1 MGNELKNVKRIENA
15 GTATETGATLIE
27 KQLGFAEAGDKM
39 VYKDAGGSLHTFS
52 QDGDYSPTKIENGT
66 ASVECAASADVSIL
80 PPTGSKIKVTDDV
93 VISPVTNDNTKSVYI
108 TNDSTTSTPNGGGIL
123 TLSPSIVM
131 LSHGA
136 GLDNAFTA
144 TASSVGVFYGGTG
157 RVEIDATS
165 TDLRNPA
172 GTVGVDVSNTA
183 TTLTGVGASV
193 TLDTNGVKNTNTEA
207 QYDADGTNTAT
218 VNKEILEAKLAGQ
231 THDSLAAKG
240 VAGAGVSFGHVN
252 DQAQT
257 IAGAKSFS
265 SQITTSGG
273 IDGDG
278 EDIVNASSVGLE
290 TYGANLNSG
299 IESYNCGV
307 SSAFGGSDAVDV
319 QHIHGNCYY
328 DGADYRFKATGYAQR
343 ETFSALAGIP
353 RFNIDRSTASGSAAG
368 EITFESFLQL
378 QDDGVLTLAQ
388 STVANINTAGV
399 KAVATKEYVDDL
411 AIPFIEVTP
420 TGDDKGLVVT
430 EQFSVGALNDGR
442 ESVFGEGDSH
452 PVEYAFHCTKG
463 DTTGDT
469 IINAV
474 DIASILNSDSGSTTG
489 LFGGTAVGD
498 YILVGASAQFQ
509 GVKVK
514 STDCGDIEPDNVKL
528 SSWRGSGVF
537 FTVNFMNTNANFP
550 YTQYGN
556 AVCSAPSEQWRFGFD
571 PTTPSTWAPVTIN
584 INGSDITKYWGI
596 FEITSTITTDATIE
610 QMKIHTNRTKINAD
624 GKVEYFGLA
633 RYPRT
638 LFSGLSNYVVNALYD
653 PANETV
659 DYGSEFEA
667 KYLDNEFANNAID
680 GLGFTQGIVSGLD
693 TSIPLVFS
701 ISYYV
706 KGTGTGDIKFH
717 IDAYQ
722 VSDGFV
728 FDGTATPD
736 EYDLIDTVSA
746 SSNLVRRTVSI
757 LIDVHKIKD
766 TGDQVVISVRRDA
779 TSGEPE
785 DTLNNNVVLENLT
798 LTGYFWGP

>member
-1 MGNELKNVKRIENA
+1 
-15 GTATETGATLIE
+15 
-27 KQLGFAEAGDKM
+27 
-39 VYKDAGGSLHTFS
+39 
-52 QDGDYSPTKIENGT
+52 
-66 ASVECAASADVSIL
+66 
-80 PPTGSKIKVTDDV
+80 
-93 VISPVTNDNTKSVYI
+93 
-108 TNDSTTSTPNGGGIL
+108 
-123 TLSPSIVM
+123 
-131 LSHGA
+131 
-136 GLDNAFTA
+136 
-144 TASSVGVFYGGTG
+144 
-157 RVEIDATS
+157 
-165 TDLRNPA
+165 
-172 GTVGVDVSNTA
+172 
-183 TTLTGVGASV
+183 
-193 TLDTNGVKNTNTEA
+193 
-207 QYDADGTNTAT
+207 
-218 VNKEILEAKLAGQ
+218 
-231 THDSLAAKG
+231 
-240 VAGAGVSFGHVN
+240 
-252 DQAQT
+252 
-257 IAGAKSFS
+257 
-265 SQITTSGG
+265 
-273 IDGDG
+273 
-278 EDIVNASSVGLE
+278 
-290 TYGANLNSG
+290 
-299 IESYNCGV
+299 
-307 SSAFGGSDAVDV
+307 
-319 QHIHGNCYY
+319 
-328 DGADYRFKATGYAQR
+328 
-343 ETFSALAGIP
+343 
-353 RFNIDRSTASGSAAG
+353 
-368 EITFESFLQL
+368 
-378 QDDGVLTLAQ
+378 
-388 STVANINTAGV
+388 
-399 KAVATKEYVDDL
+399 
-411 AIPFIEVTP
+411 
-420 TGDDKGLVVT
+420 
-430 EQFSVGALNDGR
+430 
-442 ESVFGEGDSH
+442 
-452 PVEYAFHCTKG
+452 
-463 DTTGDT
+463 
-469 IINAV
+469 
-474 DIASILNSDSGSTTG
+474 
-489 LFGGTAVGD
+489 
-498 YILVGASAQFQ
+498 
-509 GVKVK
+509 
-514 STDCGDIEPDNVKL
+514 
-528 SSWRGSGVF
+528 
-537 FTVNFMNTNANFP
+537 MNTNANFP

-610 QMKIHTNRTKINAD
+610 QMKIHTNRTEINAD